1 MARVAWTGRLRP
13 DKIDEYVTA
22 HAAVWPDMLAMIS
35 AAGVR
40 NYSIYLFEDRV
51 FGYYECDDP
60 AATQAFMR
68 DAEVTA
74 RWNAAMAPLFAP
86 EVAEQGLLGL
96 PEVFRLD

>member
-1 MARVAWTGRLRP
+1 MARVAWTARLRP
-13 DKIDEYVTA
+13 DRIEDYVTA
-22 HAAVWPDMLAMIS
+22 HAAVWPEMLAMIKE
-35 AAGVR
+35 AGVR
-40 NYSIYLFEDRV
+40 NYSIHLFEDRV

-60 AATQAFMR
+60 VATQAFMR

-86 EVAEQGLLGL
+86 EVQEVGLVTL